1 MINLYLLG
9 DVSMIDYTVVK
20 SKRKTI
26 AIQVKEDGKVI
37 VRAPRFCTQKRIR
50 EFVNEKT
57 DWILRAQ
64 EKQAEA
70 TEKFKGL
77 NEAEITMLKAQA
89 KVILKDKVDYY
100 SQLMGVEA
108 QNVKITSARKRFGSC
123 NSKGS
128 ICFSYRLMLYPEEA
142 IDYVVV
148 HELAHLLELN
158 HSKLFYDI
166 VSNVLLDYKKREK
179 MLR

>member
-1 MINLYLLG
+1 
-9 DVSMIDYTVVK
+9 
-20 SKRKTI
+20 
-26 AIQVKEDGKVI
+26 
-37 VRAPRFCTQKRIR
+37 
-50 EFVNEKT
+50 
-57 DWILRAQ
+57 
-64 EKQAEA
+64 
-70 TEKFKGL
+70 
-77 NEAEITMLKAQA
+77 MLKAQA

-108 QNVKITSARKRFGSC
+108 QSVKITSARKRFGSC

-158 HSKLFYDI
+158 HSKRFYDI
-166 VSNVLLDYKKREK
+166 VSNVLPDYKKREK